1 MKLDSQIIAH
11 AGWEM
16 SLMRIAFAAMV
27 WQSIPS
33 FYYPTSLSH
42 PNGIAHVLDLTFLM
56 DPEILGILRG
66 VLAVAVVFYAAG
78 LFMFLSLSVMTF
90 LLVACGSLEN
100 SQGAINHSLQPLAL
114 TALAQWGVAGY
125 FVVRDHMARKRA
137 FFPVATPEAHRL
149 LVHAAKVALVACYVT
164 SAFTKLERSDGQWI
178 QRTPNLAVAIAKTNT
193 NSYLNAFE
201 PTNHWAK
208 TAPAFIIGHP
218 NLTRVFFGF
227 GFALELF
234 SFLALLG
241 RWPAVL
247 VGISLILMHDMV
259 AQVMGLHF
267 AIFER
272 LAFIFLVNAPWL
284 AAFSVG
290 KIWNLGSRWMR
301 GGKA

>member
-1 MKLDSQIIAH
+1 MKLDSQIVQH

-16 SLMRIAFAAMV
+16 GLMRIAFAVMV
-27 WQSIPS
+27 WQTIPS

-42 PNGIAHVLDLTFLM
+42 PNGLAHFLDLTFLM
-56 DPEILGILRG
+56 DPQILGVLRG

-78 LFMFLSLSVMTF
+78 LFMFVSLGVMTF
-90 LLVACGSLEN
+90 LLVACGSFEN
-100 SQGAINHSLQPLAL
+100 SQGAIHHSLQPLAL
-114 TALAQWGVAGY
+114 TALAQWAVAGY
-125 FVVRDHMARKRA
+125 FAVRHHLVRKGV
-137 FFPVATPEAHRL
+137 FFPFATTETQRL

-164 SAFTKLERSDGQWI
+164 SAFTKVERTGGEWI
-178 QRTPNLAVAIAKTNT
+178 QRTPNLAAAIAKTNAK
-193 NSYLNAFE
+193 SYLNAFE

-208 TAPAFIIGHP
+208 TAPELIITHP
-218 NLTRVFFGF
+218 HLTRVFFGF

-247 VGISLILMHDMV
+247 VGTSLILMHDTV

-272 LAFIFLVNAPWL
+272 LGFIFLVNAPWL
-284 AAFSVG
+284 AAFAIG
-290 KIWNLGSRWMR
+290 KIWNLGGRWARR
-301 GGKA
+301 GEA